1 MEIAIVMILLI
12 ALIFTGFWVQM
23 AVGVSA
29 VVYIYLIQGIGGL
42 KALGIVSWGS
52 AESYTLSAI
61 PLFVFMAEI
70 LLGSGL
76 STRLY
81 SGISPLIRKLP
92 GGLLHTNIV
101 GCGLFAAVSGGSAPT
116 AAAMGTVALPELG
129 RQGYNRKLSAG
140 SLAAGGTLGILIPPS
155 ITMIVYSMFTDTSI
169 AQLFMAGVV
178 PGIVLMGLYMLYL
191 GVRSLIQPELVPP
204 RQISEDEHVNYR
216 QCLFDVLPLLILIV
230 IVLGSI
236 YGGIATP
243 TEAGAIGT
251 FGALIIARMYNSLS
265 FDIIRESLRR
275 TLILSGNVL
284 FIVFVSMLFAY
295 ATARSGVG
303 EDLVDWFQAL
313 GLSQYQFLFGALV
326 FYAIL
331 GCFMEGLGMIAITV
345 PILYPTLMAY
355 GIDPIWFGVYIVILV
370 ELGQLTPPLGVI
382 LFVVA
387 STWEKLSIEE
397 VVLGVLPFY
406 LIIVGFVFLLIFFPD
421 LALWFPS
428 LLTKGGA

>member
-1 MEIAIVMILLI
+1 MEIILIMGLLI
-12 ALIFTGFWVQM
+12 GLIFSGLWVQM

-29 VVYIYLIQGIGGL
+29 VFYIYLLQGSSGF
-42 KALGIVSWGS
+42 KALGLVSWGS
-52 AESYTLSAI
+52 AESFTLSAI
-61 PLFVFMAEI
+61 PLFVLMAEI

-76 STRLY
+76 SKRLY
-81 SGISPLIRKLP
+81 SGISPFLNRLP

-129 RQGYNRKLSAG
+129 RLGYNKKLAAG

-169 AQLFMAGVV
+169 AKLFMAGVV
-178 PGIVLMGLYMLYL
+178 PGLVLMFLYMVYL
-191 GVRSLIQPELVPP
+191 GVHSLVQPDVAPRNCGDSLTGATVIECVLNVIPLV
-204 RQISEDEHVNYR
+204 
-216 QCLFDVLPLLILIV
+216 ILIF

-251 FGALIIARMYNSLS
+251 VGAIIIAMFYKS
-265 FDIIRESLRR
+265 FSWDIFKAAVNR
-275 TLILSGNVL
+275 TLVLSGNVL
-284 FIVFVSMLFAY
+284 FIVFVSMIFAY

-303 EDLVDWFQAL
+303 EDLVDWFQTF
-313 GLSQYQFLFGALV
+313 GLSKYQFLLFAMV

-345 PILYPTLMAY
+345 PIIYPTLLAY

-370 ELGQLTPPLGVI
+370 ELGQITPPLGII

-387 STWEKLSIEE
+387 STWEKLTIEDI
-397 VVLGVLPFY
+397 VLGILPFY
-406 LIIVGFVFLLIFFPD
+406 LIIIGFVILLIIFPD
-421 LALWFPS
+421 LALWLPNS
-428 LLTKGGA
+428 LTS